1 MLPVATLVYGWS
13 LQEEVG
19 GMALPIIAAFFG
31 GAGLMGSYNGFNTYA
46 AGKNSRLVTTFDS
59 TRRNILIINLRN

>member
-1 MLPVATLVYGWS
+1 
-13 LQEEVG
+13 
-19 GMALPIIAAFFG
+19 MALPIIAAFFG